1 VALAQVFDARL
12 IGVGARA
19 FNPMPDPVGF
29 SVEKLKQEIEEDLAN
44 AERLFKTEVAS
55 LSSASC
61 IWRAEVDFP
70 TQALLKHACSA
81 DLILA
86 EPNLEGETH
95 ETQASAAELIMRS
108 GLPVLVVP
116 AGARLDLKRVV
127 IGWKDTREARRAV
140 WDALPL
146 LKRAETVRMLR
157 FASKAEPEISDV
169 VERLRLH
176 NVPVEG
182 EVRKKAEASVTEDLL
197 AAAEAIDAGLI
208 VVGGYGH
215 SPLRQWMFGG
225 VTRGLL
231 THFPKPV
238 LFSH

>member
-1 VALAQVFDARL
+1 
-12 IGVGARA
+12 
-19 FNPMPDPVGF
+19 MPDPIGL
-29 SVEKLKQEIEEDLAN
+29 SVVKLKQEIEEDLTN
-44 AERLFKTEVAS
+44 ARRLFEEEVGPSGIAS
-55 LSSASC
+55 RV
-61 IWRAEVDFP
+61 WRAEVDFP
-70 TQALLKHACSA
+70 TQVMLRHAREA

-86 EPNLEGETH
+86 DRNLEGEGH
-95 ETQASAAELIMRS
+95 ETQAGTAELIMRS

-116 AGARLDLKRVV
+116 AGAQIDFKRVV

-146 LKRAETVRMLR
+146 LKRAETVHMLR
-157 FASKAEPEISDV
+157 FASLAEPEISDV

-182 EVRKKAEASVTEDLL
+182 EVRKKAEASVAEDLL

-215 SPLRQWMFGG
+215 SPLRQRMFGG

-231 THFPKPV
+231 THSPKPV